1 LYVKLVW
8 PLIKIFYHANNDDID
23 DNDDDN
29 NMLKIL
35 KSFFGARKKAHWQ
48 FRKD

>member
-8 PLIKIFYHANNDDID
+8 PLIKILYHA
-23 DNDDDN
+23 DNIDDN

-35 KSFFGARKKAHWQ
+35 KSFFGARKKHIGSLE
-48 FRKD
+48 KIN